1 MEWLGI
7 IGPVTA
13 LLGVVGAIFNFSV
26 IQPLNAS
33 IRNLNDSIENM
44 KESLHDIDE
53 KRQMQA
59 ERLATVE
66 SSVKSAHHRIDTLEG
81 RMNRDI

>member
-1 MEWLGI
+1 MEWLAI

-13 LLGVVGAIFNFSV
+13 LLLALGALFDFSV
-26 IQPLNAS
+26 IKPLNSA
-33 IRNLNDSIENM
+33 IKNLSKAIEHMQLQLQDVDN
-44 KESLHDIDE
+44 
-53 KRQMQA
+53 KRQKQA

-81 RMNRDI
+81 RINHDV

>member
-53 KRQMQA
+53 KRQVQA

-66 SSVKSAHHRIDTLEG
+66 SSVKSAHHRLDEIAQRLNE
-81 RMNRDI
+81 

>member
-13 LLGVVGAIFNFSV
+13 LLVALGALFNFSV
-26 IQPLNAS
+26 IKPLNNA
-33 IRNLNDSIENM
+33 IKNLSKAIEHMQLQLQDVDN
-44 KESLHDIDE
+44 
-53 KRQMQA
+53 KRQKQA

-81 RMNRDI
+81 RMNHDI

>member
-7 IGPVTA
+7 IGPVKA
-13 LLGVVGAIFNFSV
+13 LLVTLGALFNFSV
-26 IQPLNAS
+26 IKPLNNA
-33 IRNLNDSIENM
+33 IKNLSNAIEHMQMQLQDVDN
-44 KESLHDIDE
+44 
-53 KRQMQA
+53 KRQKQA

-81 RMNRDI
+81 RMNHDV

>member
-1 MEWLGI
+1 MEWLSI

-13 LLGVVGAIFNFSV
+13 LLGVIGAIFNFSV
-26 IQPLNAS
+26 IKPLNTS
-33 IRNLNDSIENM
+33 ICNLNEAIETM
-44 KESLHDIDE
+44 KASLHEVDE
-53 KRQMQA
+53 KRQKQA

-81 RMNRDI
+81 RMNHDI

>member
-13 LLGVVGAIFNFSV
+13 LLLALGALFNFSV
-26 IQPLNAS
+26 IKPLNSA
-33 IRNLNDSIENM
+33 IQNLSKAIEHM
-44 KESLHDIDE
+44 QKQLQDVDD
-53 KRQMQA
+53 KRQKQA

-81 RMNRDI
+81 RMNRDV

>member
-13 LLGVVGAIFNFSV
+13 LLGVIGAIFNSSV
-26 IQPLNAS
+26 IQPLNTS
-33 IRNLNDSIENM
+33 IRNLNESIETM
-44 KESLHDIDE
+44 KASLHDIDE

-66 SSVKSAHHRIDTLEG
+66 SSVKSAHHRIDALEG